1 MITPAPLQTTYIQYE
16 PVAQLGTVASMANY
30 NIDARIADDVAG
42 TGIGFGLAVCQGG
55 THGDASVALGETS
68 GSVFVGITLADP
80 TLPNLAGNVA
90 GQFTDKYSDGDNIAV
105 LTLGDVW
112 VAPATSVV
120 IGTQGYFNSVTGAL
134 GASSISNAVAIAG
147 SRWET
152 HLPRPASGELVTY
165 SGLAKLRLGIMS

>member
-16 PVAQLGTVASMANY
+16 PVAQLGTVATMANF
-30 NIDARIADDVAG
+30 NVDARIADDVAG
-42 TGIGFGLAVCQGG
+42 TGIGFGIAVCQGG
-55 THGDASVALGETS
+55 THGDKSVAVGETS

-80 TLPNLAGNVA
+80 TLPNLSNLA
-90 GQFTDKYSDGDNIAV
+90 GQFTDKYSDSDNCSV

-112 VAPATSVV
+112 VAPATAVT

-152 HLPRPASGELVTY
+152 HLPRPATGELVTF
-165 SGLAKLRLGIMS
+165 SGLAVLRLGIMS